1 MTDFNPKLYLQL
13 NNLVFKFL
21 VGAENENNNLKILY
35 ELEVPVEGIENNR
48 VSDLEIVYKV
58 LKENIYL
65 IEQKLNFTFKEVV
78 LILENFTPKYL
89 NLSGFKSL
97 NGSQVVRENITYILN
112 VTKSYINSNE
122 NKKTIIHIFNSSY
135 HLDYKKIENLPIGLF
150 GDFYSHELS
159 FILINLN
166 DYKNLKNI
174 FDKCNLKINKIFDK
188 NFIDAAYI
196 SENQKNTETFFKI
209 NIGNNHSKI
218 FFFENNS
225 LKSEQNFKFGTD
237 IIIKDIS
244 KITSLDRETVKS
256 ILNQINFQGDISDEE
271 LISKDLF
278 LDSNFRKIKKK
289 LIYEIILARIK
300 EICQKMIFYNINYSY
315 YIKFTKKFFLEF
327 DNLQENCIKEIFQ
340 NIIKSQD
347 KIDLSLVE
355 ISTEDTVKVANKIV
369 HFGWK
374 KEAIPITQ
382 TRKSLIVKLFDAIF
396 N

>member
-97 NGSQVVRENITYILN
+97 NGSQVVRENITYNLN

>member
-174 FDKCNLKINKIFDK
+174 FDKCNLK
-188 NFIDAAYI
+188 
-196 SENQKNTETFFKI
+196 S
-209 NIGNNHSKI
+209 
-218 FFFENNS
+218 
-225 LKSEQNFKFGTD
+225 
-237 IIIKDIS
+237 
-244 KITSLDRETVKS
+244 
-256 ILNQINFQGDISDEE
+256 
-271 LISKDLF
+271 
-278 LDSNFRKIKKK
+278 
-289 LIYEIILARIK
+289 
-300 EICQKMIFYNINYSY
+300 
-315 YIKFTKKFFLEF
+315 IKFL
-327 DNLQENCIKEIFQ
+327 IKILLMQ
-340 NIIKSQD
+340 HI
-347 KIDLSLVE
+347 
-355 ISTEDTVKVANKIV
+355 
-369 HFGWK
+369 
-374 KEAIPITQ
+374 
-382 TRKSLIVKLFDAIF
+382 
-396 N
+396 